1 MMSYAAQPQMI
12 QPTPAMGLA
21 QLNQLQQM
29 NQQIMQ
35 NQITAMNINNMN
47 MGMIQPQA
55 QPYYYVVAPGMQ
67 PVPSVMQQPQVPS
80 MLGVPMPITIPNNE
94 IVDKSVKKESCESDS
109 GSGQTRSNSSSEAPT
124 TPQSMIGVRSCEHN
138 SWDNVRVG
146 KGNKMMTL
154 RCRVCQSQW
163 RAHVDDVWEN
173 LRCEAFTADA
183 KCPKGDSCP
192 KVHLHFRKEGLKQR
206 MERFGTEIF
215 RGKTTTRPEVQAVL
229 DAFEAQKLSN
239 ETANAENNAAAPTQT
254 ADKVSTEPEVVE
266 PAAPAP
272 TPAPRRSGA
281 ILSSVTEN
289 ESQENTQFLAEE
301 VAHAVLSDLF
311 D

>member
-1 MMSYAAQPQMI
+1 MMSYATQPQI
-12 QPTPAMGLA
+12 VQQPVSMDVG
-21 QLNQLQQM
+21 QLQQM
-29 NQQIMQ
+29 TQQIQLQ
-35 NQITAMNINNMN
+35 NQIAAMQLNNMN
-47 MGMIQPQA
+47 MGLVQQQPQA
-55 QPYYYVVAPGMQ
+55 QQYYYVVAPGMQ
-67 PVPSVMQQPQVPS
+67 Q
-80 MLGVPMPITIPNNE
+80 GVPQLNAVVQQQMPGMLSMPMAIAIPNNE
-94 IVDKSVKKESCESDS
+94 VSEKSSRKESCGSDC
-109 GSGQTRSNSSSEAPT
+109 GQAHSNSSSEAPT

-183 KCPKGDSCP
+183 KCQKGDSCP

-229 DAFEAQKLSN
+229 DAFEAQKIVDTTTDQPSDVLSVSS
-239 ETANAENNAAAPTQT
+239 ETET
-254 ADKVSTEPEVVE
+254 VSSLSPSNKTK
-266 PAAPAP
+266 
-272 TPAPRRSGA
+272 A
-281 ILSSVTEN
+281 ILSRASEN
-289 ESQENTQFLAEE
+289 ESQEVTQFLAEE
-301 VAHAVLSDLF
+301 VAQAVLSDLF
-311 D
+311 DLE